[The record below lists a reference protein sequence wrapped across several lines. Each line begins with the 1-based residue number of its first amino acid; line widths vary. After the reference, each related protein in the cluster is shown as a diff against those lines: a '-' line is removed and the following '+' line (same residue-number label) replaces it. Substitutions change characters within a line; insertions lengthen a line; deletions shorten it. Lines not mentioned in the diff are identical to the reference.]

1 MLIVYTGNGKGK
13 TTAALGLIFRA
24 LGYGWNICMIQFI
37 KGDWH
42 YGELDTAKQF
52 PENLEIHP
60 IGEGFYKIRGDKKT
74 ENEHKASA
82 QAGLRFAE
90 EKLLSEKYNLVI
102 LDEINNAVEMGL
114 IDEKQILNLLDKVP
128 KNVDVVCTGRNAP
141 KSLIEKA
148 DLVTEMTEIK
158 HPFQQGIVAKKGID
172 F

>member
-24 LGYGWNICMIQFI
+24 LGYGWKICMIQFI

-42 YGELDTAKQF
+42 CGELDTAKQF
-52 PENLEIHP
+52 SENLEIYP

-82 QAGLRFAE
+82 QSSLKFAE
-90 EKLLSEKYNLVI
+90 EKLTSGEYDLI
-102 LDEINNAVEMGL
+102 IFDEINNAIEMNLISVEQVL
-114 IDEKQILNLLDKVP
+114 KLVEKTPEKT
-128 KNVDVVCTGRNAP
+128 DVVCTGRNAP
-141 KSLIEKA
+141 TELIEMA
-148 DLVTEMTEIK
+148 DLVTEMKEIK
-158 HPFQQGIVAKKGID
+158 HPFQQGISAKKGLD